1 MKFSQFKRASIVCV
15 FWWISQIGTT
25 AEEYEA
31 GIDYKVIDHK
41 EDSEATESVSDELES
56 ISVIEYFSY
65 GCLHC
70 KKFEEHIAE
79 WLANKEDDVEFRREA
94 VVFQKSW
101 AKLALAYYVAI
112 ELDVLDMV
120 HMPMFE
126 AVHDEKRNM
135 DVRKNIEQLFIDEAK
150 IDPQVFR
157 MTFEDQTIVDQI
169 LEVHETVQSMTIKN
183 TPTVVVDGKY
193 LVNTRTTQSR
203 KRIFPIVDFL
213 VKKVRAERQNVSLI
227 EPQTE

>member
-1 MKFSQFKRASIVCV
+1 MKFSHLKRASIVCI
-15 FWWISQIGTT
+15 FWWISQIGAT

-31 GIDYKVIDHK
+31 GIDYKVIEIK
-41 EDSEATESVSDELES
+41 EDSEATQGVSDELER

-70 KKFEEHIAE
+70 KKFEEHIAK

-112 ELDVLDMV
+112 ELDVLGMV

-135 DVRKNIEQLFIDEAK
+135 DARKNIEQLFVDEAEV
-150 IDPQVFR
+150 DPQVFR
-157 MTFEDQTIVDQI
+157 TTFEDQSIVDHI
-169 LEVHETVQSMTIKN
+169 LEVHEKVQSMTLKN

-193 LVNTRTTQSR
+193 LVNTQTAQSR

-213 VKKVRAERQNVSLI
+213 VKKVRAERQNVSSI
-227 EPQTE
+227 EPST